1 MKQIIPL
8 EINFTY
14 QDSRRRIYPVL
25 LTNKDEVIL
34 VDCGYP
40 GFLPL
45 IKEEAEKNDIDLN
58 NLSTIVITHHDY
70 DHMGALA
77 EIKEEYPKVT
87 IASSLL
93 DEKYI
98 SGKEKSLRL
107 QQAEALYDTLPF
119 EKRAHAE
126 WFQNTLKSLRTAKV
140 DLKLN
145 DHDIMPWAGGTE
157 IIATPGHMPGH
168 ISLYIKNYKTLIAG
182 DALVI
187 EEGKLAIANPNY
199 TLDISEAKRS
209 VKKLLDY
216 EIQRII
222 CYHGGEFN
230 KNIRDSLLE
239 VIKEA

>member
-8 EINFTY
+8 EISFTY
-14 QDSRRRIYPVL
+14 QDSQRRIYPVL

-45 IKEEAEKNDIDLN
+45 ITEEAERNDIDLN

-77 EIKEEYPKVT
+77 EIKEVYPKVT

-93 DEKYI
+93 EEKYV

-140 DLKLN
+140 DLTLN
-145 DHDIMPWAGGTE
+145 DHDMMPWAGGTE

-199 TLDISEAKRS
+199 TLDISEAKKS
-209 VKKLLDY
+209 IKKLLDY

-230 KNIRDSLLE
+230 GNIRKSLLE
-239 VIKEA
+239 AIKES